1 MTPMRRLTLTFL
13 LVPILLYA
21 FACLMLYLTQRNLI
35 FFPVPRTNTTA
46 PTIALKADVG
56 DVLVSTRVVD
66 GQRAVVYFGGNAE
79 DVSQTVSDLAVAY
92 PDRAI
97 YALHYRG
104 YGGSAGSPG
113 QDGIVADALALFDLV
128 KARHADLLVVGRSL
142 GSGVAVQVAG
152 ARPATRLVLVTP
164 YDSLADVGAAHYPMF
179 PVRWMMKDPF
189 DSIAIAPRLALPT
202 TIIAAERD
210 PVVPMAST
218 RRLEAAFR
226 PGLAR
231 FILLPR
237 EDHNFGLTPEY
248 LAALQAPPAR

>member
-1 MTPMRRLTLTFL
+1 
-13 LVPILLYA
+13 
-21 FACLMLYLTQRNLI
+21 MLYLTQRNLL
-35 FFPVPRTNTTA
+35 FFPVPRADTTA
-46 PTIALKADVG
+46 PTLALKSDVG
-56 DVLVSTRVVD
+56 DVLVSTRVIE
-66 GQRAVVYFGGNAE
+66 GTYALVYFGGNAE
-79 DVSQTVSDLAVAY
+79 DVSQTVPDLAVAY

-128 KARHADLLVVGRSL
+128 QATHDDLLVVGRSL
-142 GSGVAVQVAG
+142 GSGVAVQLAA
-152 ARPATRLVLVTP
+152 ARPVTRLALVTP
-164 YDSLADVGAAHYPMF
+164 YDSLVDVGAAHYPMF

-189 DSIAIAPRLALPT
+189 DSAAIAPRLDVPT

-210 PVVPMAST
+210 QVVPPAST

-226 PGLAR
+226 PGLVR
-231 FILLPR
+231 FLLLPR

-248 LAALQAPPAR
+248 LAALQAATAR